1 MLLSTLERR
10 IEEKERR
17 RNEII
22 DAAEVVF
29 SEKGTEKATI
39 GDVAKKA
46 RLSRGLIYFY
56 FKDKDELTLAVAL
69 RATTALKE
77 SFEKA
82 VSKHI
87 SGLDQIEAIGRAYVA
102 FNKTEPLYF
111 QAIAAMEA
119 RQVSDL
125 EPGSVEK
132 ECILQG
138 DGIFEIM
145 VASVNLGV
153 QDGSIREDLG
163 DPMLTSISLWGF
175 THGLIQIMAQKS
187 EMLEES
193 HGVPTKD
200 LLEQGFVMMRNMLQ
214 KPG

>member
-10 IEEKERR
+10 LEEKERR
-17 RNEII
+17 RNEIV
-22 DAAEVVF
+22 DAAEEVF

-56 FKDKDELTLAVAL
+56 FKDKDELNLAVAL
-69 RATTALKE
+69 RATAALKE

-82 VSKHI
+82 VAKHET
-87 SGLDQIEAIGRAYVA
+87 GLDQIEAIGRAYVT
-102 FNKTEPLYF
+102 FNKTQPLYF

-119 RQVSDL
+119 RHVSDMK
-125 EPGSVEK
+125 PGSIEK
-132 ECILQG
+132 ECVLQS
-138 DGIFEIM
+138 DGIFQIM
-145 VASVNLGV
+145 VESVNRGV
-153 QDGSIREDLG
+153 EDGSIRENLG

-187 EMLEES
+187 EMLEEC
-193 HGVPTKD
+193 HGVPTKA
-200 LLEQGFVMMRNMLQ
+200 LFEQGFTLMRQMLQ
-214 KPG
+214 RSA